1 MEATD
6 ERTSRGTHV
15 PFSPRKMFLNKER
28 LDGPH
33 IWLEGEHVSKA
44 WLPDLFNPESLLS
57 VDKENYL
64 SWLL

>member
-1 MEATD
+1 MAAVQLE
-6 ERTSRGTHV
+6 TH
-15 PFSPRKMFLNKER
+15 RKRDSTTNKER